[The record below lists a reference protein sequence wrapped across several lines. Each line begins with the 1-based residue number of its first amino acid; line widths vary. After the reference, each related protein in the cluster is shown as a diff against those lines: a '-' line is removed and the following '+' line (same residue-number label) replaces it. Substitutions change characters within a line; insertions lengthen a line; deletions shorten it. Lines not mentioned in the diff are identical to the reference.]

1 MWSACPLLKALCPP
15 HEILIAARP
24 RTELVRGD
32 SRIAPFRHL
41 IRALDILLMPIQ
53 KLTELVEE
61 LADCDPKE
69 RIELLLDY
77 ARSLPALPERFAG
90 LQGPESRV
98 EECQSPIFLF
108 AEKTPE
114 GVQWFADVPLEAPT
128 VRGFVTLLWEG
139 TQGASVD
146 DLAALSYDLISQAG
160 LKEIL
165 GMQRMNGLAGV
176 LRRLKKIVVET
187 AAS

>member
-1 MWSACPLLKALCPP
+1 MRNWPIATPRNASNCFSITPVPCLHCPSDSQAFKGLKA
-15 HEILIAARP
+15 
-24 RTELVRGD
+24 G
-32 SRIAPFRHL
+32 
-41 IRALDILLMPIQ
+41 
-53 KLTELVEE
+53 
-61 LADCDPKE
+61 
-69 RIELLLDY
+69 
-77 ARSLPALPERFAG
+77 
-90 LQGPESRV
+90 
-98 EECQSPIFLF
+98 
-108 AEKTPE
+108 
-114 GVQWFADVPLEAPT
+114 FADVPLEAPT

>member
-1 MWSACPLLKALCPP
+1 M
-15 HEILIAARP
+15 RP
-24 RTELVRGD
+24 QGTH
-32 SRIAPFRHL
+32 RIASRLRPF
-41 IRALDILLMPIQ
+41 
-53 KLTELVEE
+53 
-61 LADCDPKE
+61 
-69 RIELLLDY
+69 
-77 ARSLPALPERFAG
+77 PA
-90 LQGPESRV
+90 
-98 EECQSPIFLF
+98 C
-108 AEKTPE
+108 T
-114 GVQWFADVPLEAPT
+114 APT